1 MKTLLSV
8 MLTILLVC
16 SAHGA
21 ESLGVVVYPG
31 AKEDLAT
38 SKAVNDRLKV
48 TGSCFRTTDPLAM
61 VVAFYAKQQGLKQV
75 YVDDEGAMFSKGRI
89 NITVQ
94 NPWMNIQ
101 TGAMVND
108 TLITIAKQ

>member
-1 MKTLLSV
+1 
-8 MLTILLVC
+8 
-16 SAHGA
+16 
-21 ESLGVVVYPG
+21 
-31 AKEDLAT
+31 
-38 SKAVNDRLKV
+38 
-48 TGSCFRTTDPLAM
+48 M